1 MLNTPMSPRH
11 TLLLTALALL
21 CPGIQATTLGTNTQ
35 ARPLPASL
43 EEGVAP
49 DQRAVWTA
57 YLRRSELLMAA
68 DKAAFGAELASQ
80 GKAEAAPAP
89 KGRNAGLPLRKD
101 ATWYASAEALSLAAN
116 VISFQTPS
124 GGWSKN
130 VDMTKAPRQPGQH
143 YTGDNSAPVK
153 IEPGDFDP
161 PRADNWAYIGTFDN
175 GATVA
180 QLQFLAK
187 CATALD
193 ADKGSR
199 VRAAYLKGFDYVL
212 GAQMPNGG
220 FPQVFPLMGGYHDA
234 VTFNDDAMVGIL
246 ELLRDIAEGREP
258 HAWLGAEQRAKAA
271 AALQRGID
279 CVLACQIRKGD
290 TLSVWSPQHD
300 AITLAP
306 CAGRNYEMPCEC
318 SSESAELTL
327 FLMSRPAPSEGIVRA
342 VNAAEAWFRRTKL
355 DADQVVQLGGKKPPE
370 GEERWARFYELGT
383 HRPIFGDR
391 DRSIHD
397 TLTEISRERQ
407 KGYGWFG
414 GWGNRVLQHYP
425 RWSKTH
431 GSPAP

>member
-1 MLNTPMSPRH
+1 
-11 TLLLTALALL
+11 
-21 CPGIQATTLGTNTQ
+21 
-35 ARPLPASL
+35 
-43 EEGVAP
+43 
-49 DQRAVWTA
+49 
-57 YLRRSELLMAA
+57 MAA
-68 DKAAFGAELASQ
+68 DKATLAAELARLGKSQ
-80 GKAEAAPAP
+80 AKPAP
-89 KGRNAGLPLRKD
+89 KGKNAGLPLGKE
-101 ATWYASAEALSLAAN
+101 ASWYASAEAQRLAVN
-116 VISFQTPS
+116 VISFQVPS

-143 YTGDNSAPVK
+143 YSCDNSSPVK
-153 IEPGDFDP
+153 TESGDFDP
-161 PRADNWAYIGTFDN
+161 PRADNWAYLGTFDN

-193 ADKGSR
+193 VEKGAR
-199 VRAAYLKGFDYVL
+199 ARAAYLKGLDYVL

-234 VTFNDDAMVGIL
+234 VTFNDNAMVGIL
-246 ELLRDIAEGREP
+246 ELLRDIADAKEP

-279 CVLACQIRKGD
+279 CVLACQIRQGD
-290 TLSVWSPQHD
+290 TLTVWSPQHD
-300 AITLAP
+300 PITLAP

-327 FLMSRPAPSEGIVRA
+327 FLMSHPAPSAGIVRA
-342 VNAAEAWFRRTKL
+342 VQAAEAWFRATKL
-355 DADQVVQLGGKKPPE
+355 DAEKVVQLGGKKPPA
-370 GEERWARFYELGT
+370 GEDRWSRFYELGT

-391 DRSIHD
+391 DRTIHD
-397 TLTEISRERQ
+397 TLEEISRERQ

-425 RWSKTH
+425 RWSRTH
-431 GSPAP
+431 CSPSP